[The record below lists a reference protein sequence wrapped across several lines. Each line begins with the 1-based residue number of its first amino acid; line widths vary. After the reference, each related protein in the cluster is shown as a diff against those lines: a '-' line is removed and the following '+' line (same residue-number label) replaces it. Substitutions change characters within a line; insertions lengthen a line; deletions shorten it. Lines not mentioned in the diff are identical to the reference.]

1 MLFSP
6 DPKWDWLK
14 ILFFTVLAFLGGSL
28 GYTMRTLD
36 ANEKL
41 VWWRVMLEGLSAV
54 FFAVITGLICMERGV
69 SFGWASALIG
79 ATSWIG
85 SRATFIIVRSVAFKK
100 FGIEPEKRNETSNSG
115 D

>member
-14 ILFFTVLAFLGGSL
+14 ILIFTILAFLGGSL

-41 VWWRVMLEGLSAV
+41 IWWRVVLEGLSAV
-54 FFAVITGLICMERGV
+54 FFAVITGLICMEQNI
-69 SFGWASALIG
+69 SFGWASAIIG

-85 SRATFIIVRSVAFKK
+85 SRATFIIIRSLAFKK
-100 FGIEPEKRNETSNSG
+100 FGIEPEKRNETSTSG

>member
-1 MLFSP
+1 MLFTP

-14 ILFFTVLAFLGGSL
+14 ILFVTILAFLGGSL

-41 VWWRVMLEGLSAV
+41 VWWRVFLEGLSAV
-54 FFAVITGLICMERGV
+54 FFAVITGMICMERGI

-79 ATSWIG
+79 ASSWIG
-85 SRATFIIVRSVAFKK
+85 SRATFILIRAVAFKK
-100 FGIEPEKRNETSNSG
+100 LGIDPEKRNESNTTR